1 MFRYRE
7 LAGDRK
13 FRCAECGRV
22 KRVIYVP
29 ISNLC
34 RRCAARK
41 AGEKRRSI
49 SNIPITLADNLV
61 VTEAVEKRLRKKAES
76 DIPLSRAE
84 KLGNQISKW
93 SILVFWASAYFAYL
107 VARAMFPESLDKFL
121 GVLLMGWAFFG
132 PLVLIYIVDLLLNK
146 PRKERAEQITVRL
159 IELAEARKTVIE
171 EAMRFYA
178 SPEWA
183 AIRRQVIKEEGRT
196 CEECR
201 KRIKNDFDL
210 TVDHK
215 YPRSKY
221 PDLELDRKNL
231 RVLCRTCNSKK
242 GTKLFDL

>member
-1 MFRYRE
+1 MLSYRE

-13 FRCAECGRV
+13 FRCTKCGRV
-22 KRVIYVP
+22 KRVKYVP

-34 RRCAARK
+34 RCCAARK
-41 AGEKRRSI
+41 AAEKRRSVP
-49 SNIPITLADNLV
+49 NIPITLADNLV
-61 VTEAVEKRLRKKAES
+61 VTEAVERRLRKKAES
-76 DIPLSRAE
+76 DNPPTRAE
-84 KLGNQISKW
+84 KLGDQISKW
-93 SILVFWASAYFAYL
+93 SILVFWVSAYF
-107 VARAMFPESLDKFL
+107 VAHAIFPEYSGLFWL
-121 GVLLMGWAFFG
+121 VLWGWAFGG
-132 PLVLIYIVDLLLNK
+132 PLALMYVIDLLLAK

-171 EAMRFYA
+171 EALRFYA

-183 AIRRQVIKEEGRT
+183 AIRRQVIEEEGRT
-196 CEECR
+196 CAECR

-215 YPRSKY
+215 HPRSKY

-242 GTKLFDL
+242 GTKLLDL